1 MDNNNRSQHT
11 SVSLPEPILGD
22 NQPDNTSAPMP
33 PLQGASPDPV
43 EQHGSQVAL
52 PQVAEDND
60 TIEQAWV
67 NRVDQLVRQS
77 VGDPRALSQGFA
89 ALKAQY
95 ISGRYGKEIKQADK
109 KGKS

>member
-11 SVSLPEPILGD
+11 SVSLPEPVLD
-22 NQPDNTSAPMP
+22 SNQPDNTSVPTP
-33 PLQGASPDPV
+33 PPHDTSPASGGP
-43 EQHGSQVAL
+43 QGSQAL
-52 PQVAEDND
+52 PQTAEDTD

-67 NRVDQLVRQS
+67 GRVDQLVRQA
-77 VGDPRALSQGFA
+77 VGDPRLLSQEFA

-95 ISGRYGKEIKQADK
+95 ISGRYGKEIKQAQK